1 MSTATRLRSRITLRR
16 PFRFWRGS
24 PRGDRGQ
31 SAVEFALAAP
41 VLIAFIMFIVDVGFL
56 GFNYVSA
63 ANSVREGARCAAVG
77 GTANAVATR
86 VVTTAGNLSATVA
99 VTPVAYSG
107 PNIGADT
114 TVSADFTYSF
124 ITPLNMLPGLN
135 LGTLKFNKKAVM
147 RMETT
152 NPGTK
157 TSC

>member
-1 MSTATRLRSRITLRR
+1 MRRERQRLNDVAKPNSASASRSREH
-16 PFRFWRGS
+16 
-24 PRGDRGQ
+24 GQ
-31 SAVEFALAAP
+31 AVLEFALAAP
-41 VLIAFIMFIVDVGFL
+41 FLIAFIMFIADIGFL

-77 GTANAVATR
+77 GTTNAVSTR
-86 VVTTAGNLSATVA
+86 VVRTAGSLSASVA

-107 PNIGADT
+107 TNIGADA
-114 TVSADFTYSF
+114 TVSADFTYAF